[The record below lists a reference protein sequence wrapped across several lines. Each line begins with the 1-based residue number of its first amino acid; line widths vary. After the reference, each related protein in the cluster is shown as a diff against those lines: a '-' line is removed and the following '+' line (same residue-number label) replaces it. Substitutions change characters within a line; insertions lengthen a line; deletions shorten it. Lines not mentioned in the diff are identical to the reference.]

1 MIDVRP
7 TGRKDVKIRSQSRE
21 KLVKT
26 RCMEG
31 SQTGAM
37 HVPVK
42 NTEQKNYLH
51 VCNSIEIEASYD
63 L

>member
-1 MIDVRP
+1 M
-7 TGRKDVKIRSQSRE
+7 
-21 KLVKT
+21 KT